1 MKKNKFISIAFA
13 MLMTL
18 SGNVFMSC
26 EEEEEKSSFYTECIH
41 CEGTG
46 NCWLC
51 DGYGYITGFDK
62 NYDCTSCNGKG
73 TCKYCNGKGYV
84 QVNIKY

>member
-1 MKKNKFISIAFA
+1 MKKNTFFNIISALLII
-13 MLMTL
+13 L
-18 SGNVFMSC
+18 SGNVCISC
-26 EEEEEKSSFYTECIH
+26 EEEEEKSSFQTACLH

-51 DGYGYITGFDK
+51 DGYGYLPGLD
-62 NYDCTSCNGKG
+62 NNQDCSSCKGKG
-73 TCKYCNGKGYV
+73 LCKYCNGTGYV